1 MMKIALFGTS
11 ADPPTEAHGA
21 IARWLASQFDGVA
34 LWAAS
39 NPFKENQTPYHHRS
53 EMLYQLVT
61 ALQPSYPNLIYAP
74 ELSDDYSFN
83 SLLRAE
89 ARWPEATLIF
99 VVGTDVVATLSHWY
113 RAAEFLQRVP
123 FLVIPRPGFGLDPQV
138 LATLRDRG
146 TQIELAQFQG
156 PDISS
161 TQARKEQ
168 EDGSF
173 CADLPAVVRTYI
185 EAQGLYRQKV

>member
-1 MMKIALFGTS
+1 
-11 ADPPTEAHGA
+11 
-21 IARWLASQFDGVA
+21 
-34 LWAAS
+34 
-39 NPFKENQTPYHHRS
+39 
-53 EMLYQLVT
+53 
-61 ALQPSYPNLIYAP
+61 
-74 ELSDDYSFN
+74 
-83 SLLRAE
+83 
-89 ARWPEATLIF
+89 
-99 VVGTDVVATLSHWY
+99 
-113 RAAEFLQRVP
+113 
-123 FLVIPRPGFGLDPQV
+123 VIPRPGFGLDPQV